1 MSSILP
7 FPIEFLFFG
16 LTLLGIAVFHH
27 HSLYIALGGMLTVVV
42 YKLIFTDFDLGH
54 HLWEEH
60 LTLVNLLGLLLGFSI
75 LAKQFED
82 SRLPLAIPNLL
93 PDDWRGGLV
102 LLIMVTILSAF
113 LDNIAAALIGG
124 TLAKVVYRN
133 RVHIGFLAAI
143 VAASNAGG
151 AGSVV
156 GDTTTTMM
164 WIEGKS
170 ALEMTKAYLA
180 VIPALALFGYVAA
193 KRQQHYQKIM
203 KDAPKNLSID
213 WVKIGL
219 VVAILIGAI
228 LTNIFFNLPA
238 MGVWIAILLGAL
250 VTSTPWHELPGALK
264 GTIFLLSLVFA
275 ASMMPVEQLPPASWP
290 TAMALGFISA
300 VFDNIPLT
308 KLALEQGGYDWGI
321 LAFAVGFGGSMTW
334 FGSSAGVALS
344 NIFPEARSV
353 ARWVSAGWFIILAYI
368 LGFFVM
374 LILGGWQPEL
384 HPG

>member
-170 ALEMTKAYLA
+170 AWK
-180 VIPALALFGYVAA
+180 
-193 KRQQHYQKIM
+193 
-203 KDAPKNLSID
+203 
-213 WVKIGL
+213 
-219 VVAILIGAI
+219 
-228 LTNIFFNLPA
+228 
-238 MGVWIAILLGAL
+238 
-250 VTSTPWHELPGALK
+250 
-264 GTIFLLSLVFA
+264 
-275 ASMMPVEQLPPASWP
+275 
-290 TAMALGFISA
+290 
-300 VFDNIPLT
+300 
-308 KLALEQGGYDWGI
+308 
-321 LAFAVGFGGSMTW
+321 
-334 FGSSAGVALS
+334 
-344 NIFPEARSV
+344 
-353 ARWVSAGWFIILAYI
+353 
-368 LGFFVM
+368 
-374 LILGGWQPEL
+374 
-384 HPG
+384 